1 MMIGYNNNGKG
12 KIYKLKEIGLNYFE
26 NYKINTDSVQY
37 SKNLFNSLLFLDCY
51 GEIKNVI
58 LLKDF
63 ILKSIYIVPK

>member
-26 NYKINTDSVQY
+26 NYKINADSVQY
-37 SKNLFNSLLFLDCY
+37 SKNLFNSLLFLDSY

>member
-63 ILKSIYIVPK
+63 MLKSIYIVPK